1 MTTLERLDTSI
12 SELPSSSPV
21 VYPSDYQDNT
31 IAWRLRAAGSSFFW
45 AMQLLPYQR
54 REAVHALY
62 AFCREVDDIADSDV
76 PRSLK
81 DVLLSDWRSEI
92 ELLYAGCPQ
101 HSVTRALSEAVRA
114 YGLQCSDFLAVIDG
128 MEMDVCTDLL
138 PKTAFAAAPIS
149 GHHRGPQLVVMRSP

>member
-21 VYPSDYQDNT
+21 VYPSDHQDNT
-31 IAWRLRAAGSSFFW
+31 IASRLRAAESSFFW

-54 REAVHALY
+54 REAMYALY
-62 AFCREVDDIADSDV
+62 ALYREVDDIADSDV

-92 ELLYAGCPQ
+92 ALLYAGCPQ
-101 HSVTRALSEAVRA
+101 HSVTRALSEAVHLC
-114 YGLQCSDFLAVIDG
+114 GLECNDFLAIIDG

>member
-1 MTTLERLDTSI
+1 
-12 SELPSSSPV
+12 
-21 VYPSDYQDNT
+21 
-31 IAWRLRAAGSSFFW
+31 
-45 AMQLLPYQR
+45 MQLLPYQR

-92 ELLYAGCPQ
+92 ALLYAGCPQ
-101 HSVTRALSEAVRA
+101 HSVTRALSEAVHLC
-114 YGLQCSDFLAVIDG
+114 GLECNDFLAIIDG